1 MEQIYKIK
9 TNQNIYD
16 LSLQKFGSIQNIY
29 DIIVPNDLE
38 SADTMPVPGTEIVY
52 NNEGKGNELMK
63 KEIKTKR
70 MEFANGQDAGSYNFN
85 FNPDFD

>member
-1 MEQIYKIK
+1 MEQTYKIK
-9 TNQNIYD
+9 SNQNIFD
-16 LSLQKFGSIQNIY
+16 VALQKYGSVQNIY
-29 DIIVPNDLE
+29 DIIVDNDLE
-38 SADTMPVPGTEIVY
+38 GADTMPVAGTEIVF
-52 NNEGKGNELMK
+52 NSEGKGNELMK